1 MRPHAGRPA
10 AGVRSVPRGP
20 ALSFM
25 V

>member
-10 AGVRSVPRGP
+10 AGVRSVRRGP